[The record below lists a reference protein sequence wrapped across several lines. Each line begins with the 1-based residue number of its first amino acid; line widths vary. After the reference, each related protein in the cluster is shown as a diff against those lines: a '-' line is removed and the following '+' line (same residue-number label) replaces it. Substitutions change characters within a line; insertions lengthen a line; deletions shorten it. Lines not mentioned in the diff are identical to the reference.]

1 MVLKRV
7 VINLEST
14 LNLIVPPLKMN
25 RTGIF
30 QRENLNRLIECLRDH
45 FDMICIDMPGH
56 LFSYIDMMEIDIADR
71 FVFVSLPD
79 IFSVNNNKTL
89 IDHLEGI
96 RPGLD
101 CYLVI
106 NKYNMTIHILF
117 WSLTAILILTAVMI
131 VLNQSG
137 QIESFIV
144 KTETEVVVEPVY
156 ITQVKE
162 VKEETEWFY
171 FIATGYSANDPAQGT
186 NNITA
191 TGKEIKIGMIA
202 VDTKIIP
209 LGTEVEIKDLGIFT
223 AEDTGGKIK
232 GNRID
237 IYFETREEAEK
248 FGRKVIWVRILNNN
262 IELAGLLSD

>member
-1 MVLKRV
+1 
-7 VINLEST
+7 
-14 LNLIVPPLKMN
+14 
-25 RTGIF
+25 
-30 QRENLNRLIECLRDH
+30 
-45 FDMICIDMPGH
+45 
-56 LFSYIDMMEIDIADR
+56 
-71 FVFVSLPD
+71 
-79 IFSVNNNKTL
+79 
-89 IDHLEGI
+89 
-96 RPGLD
+96 
-101 CYLVI
+101 
-106 NKYNMTIHILF
+106 MTIHILF
-117 WSLTAILILTAVMI
+117 WCLTAVLILIAVMM

-144 KTETEVVVEPVY
+144 KTETGIVIKEEPVY

-186 NNITA
+186 SNITA

-223 AEDTGGKIK
+223 AEDTGGKIR

-237 IYFETREEAEK
+237 IYFETREEAKK
-248 FGRKVIWVRILNNN
+248 FGRQIIWVRILNSN
-262 IELAGLLSD
+262 IELAGLLSN

>member
-1 MVLKRV
+1 M
-7 VINLEST
+7 
-14 LNLIVPPLKMN
+14 
-25 RTGIF
+25 
-30 QRENLNRLIECLRDH
+30 
-45 FDMICIDMPGH
+45 
-56 LFSYIDMMEIDIADR
+56 
-71 FVFVSLPD
+71 
-79 IFSVNNNKTL
+79 
-89 IDHLEGI
+89 
-96 RPGLD
+96 
-101 CYLVI
+101 I

-117 WSLTAILILTAVMI
+117 WSLTAILVLIAVMM
-131 VLNQSG
+131 VLNQNG

-144 KTETEVVVEPVY
+144 KTETEVVVEKEPVY

-186 NNITA
+186 SNITA
-191 TGKEIKIGMIA
+191 TGKEIKTGMIA

-223 AEDTGGKIK
+223 AEDTGGKIR

-237 IYFETREEAEK
+237 IYFETREEAKK
-248 FGRKVIWVRILNNN
+248 FGRQIIWVRILNSN

>member
-1 MVLKRV
+1 M
-7 VINLEST
+7 
-14 LNLIVPPLKMN
+14 
-25 RTGIF
+25 
-30 QRENLNRLIECLRDH
+30 
-45 FDMICIDMPGH
+45 
-56 LFSYIDMMEIDIADR
+56 
-71 FVFVSLPD
+71 
-79 IFSVNNNKTL
+79 
-89 IDHLEGI
+89 
-96 RPGLD
+96 
-101 CYLVI
+101 I

-117 WSLTAILILTAVMI
+117 WSLTAILALIAVMV

-144 KTETEVVVEPVY
+144 KTETEVVVEKEPVY

-162 VKEETEWFY
+162 IKEETEWFY

-191 TGKEIKIGMIA
+191 TGKEIETGMIA

-223 AEDTGGKIK
+223 AEDTGGKIR

-237 IYFETREEAEK
+237 IYFETREEAK
-248 FGRKVIWVRILNNN
+248 NFGRQIIWVRILNNN